1 MNWNQLFKNSQKTEV
16 QNQMTSIGNFYQTFT
31 EELASI
37 LLKVFQDI
45 VEEGTSMI
53 SFYEETIT
61 LIPKP
66 KIITHTP
73 KNHRPISLMNTDAK
87 LSKILAN

>member
-1 MNWNQLFKNSQKTEV
+1 MNWNQLFKNSQETEV

-61 LIPKP
+61 LIPKQNKDCT
-66 KIITHTP
+66 KI
-73 KNHRPISLMNTDAK
+73 KYRPISLMNIDAK
-87 LSKILAN
+87 IFNEVFAN